1 VQVNEGAGAHL
12 VGEAMKLIWF
22 IAMFGVSIIISL
34 GLVTLLIKFVWSFL

>member
-1 VQVNEGAGAHL
+1 
-12 VGEAMKLIWF
+12 MKLIWF